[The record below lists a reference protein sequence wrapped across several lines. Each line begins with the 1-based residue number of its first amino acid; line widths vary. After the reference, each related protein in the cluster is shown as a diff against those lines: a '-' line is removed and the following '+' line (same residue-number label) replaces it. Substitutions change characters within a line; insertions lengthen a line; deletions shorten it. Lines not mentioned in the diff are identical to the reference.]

1 MAYSIL
7 SAVVST
13 IVGLFVNFGMNWL
26 LRNWEKLRVY
36 LNLVTAV
43 VVLSLVG
50 FIPSNFSDTT
60 ALVAFISI
68 TSSLLFPTYLIE
80 SLKVRDLI
88 VYDTFITG

>member
-1 MAYSIL
+1 M
-7 SAVVST
+7 
-13 IVGLFVNFGMNWL
+13 
-26 LRNWEKLRVY
+26 Y

-68 TSSLLFPTYLIE
+68 TSSLLVIVSFPTYLIE